1 MKKTLA
7 LILAVLMVVALFAGC
22 GKDNTPAAPTP
33 GASTDAPEAGGDQGA
48 TTDTPAEPE
57 APVEEDSPYN
67 FAVGKFAA
75 DANGIATEKYNYPL
89 PLTTTDEVL
98 SFWTCCYTPFYI
110 DVEYA
115 ESSFPVVMEEMTG
128 VNIEY
133 LMVSAENRSTN
144 FSVLLAADDLPDI
157 MSQANSFYNGV
168 FREGITQDEWFANIY
183 DYRDYCPNYF
193 YEVTKD
199 ADDIGLHNSVF
210 LEEDVV
216 GAFLCLR
223 DKAYKQ
229 NTIFVRSDW
238 LDKIGWTRDDIVTWQ
253 DTHDLFV
260 AFKSQIETAIYP
272 CILYTNIESAGTH
285 WNMYDTVALVNAYGP
300 QIYVDENKQVY
311 MAHTN
316 YRDEMLMTDIAQ
328 WFKEGLFD
336 PDWQSTPDT
345 TVETFRPKWEGDRYG
360 YMVLATSDCST
371 ERGVLDDPDAKWLA
385 LRDPVLYEGQ
395 TLHLGDERSR
405 VYYGSGSVSA
415 KCNNIPLAMTWLDWR
430 YSEEG
435 ADYMSWG
442 VEGVAW
448 EYNEAGERQ
457 VVELLYNHPAGQN
470 YTMMLLIYCLNTI
483 CDPGLDINTAH
494 YNYPGGELVIEAYNY
509 LDDRSNYDGAYELPS
524 GMSYTAEQLG
534 EIATYSSDVMTYMQE
549 NFLAFVDGSKPM
561 SEWAAYEAG
570 FEKIGLPNLLAVY
583 QEAYDDYMAK

>member
-272 CILYTNIESAGTH
+272 CIL
-285 WNMYDTVALVNAYGP
+285 
-300 QIYVDENKQVY
+300 
-311 MAHTN
+311 
-316 YRDEMLMTDIAQ
+316 
-328 WFKEGLFD
+328 
-336 PDWQSTPDT
+336 
-345 TVETFRPKWEGDRYG
+345 
-360 YMVLATSDCST
+360 
-371 ERGVLDDPDAKWLA
+371 
-385 LRDPVLYEGQ
+385 
-395 TLHLGDERSR
+395 
-405 VYYGSGSVSA
+405 
-415 KCNNIPLAMTWLDWR
+415 
-430 YSEEG
+430 
-435 ADYMSWG
+435 
-442 VEGVAW
+442 
-448 EYNEAGERQ
+448 
-457 VVELLYNHPAGQN
+457 
-470 YTMMLLIYCLNTI
+470 
-483 CDPGLDINTAH
+483 
-494 YNYPGGELVIEAYNY
+494 
-509 LDDRSNYDGAYELPS
+509 
-524 GMSYTAEQLG
+524 
-534 EIATYSSDVMTYMQE
+534 
-549 NFLAFVDGSKPM
+549 
-561 SEWAAYEAG
+561 
-570 FEKIGLPNLLAVY
+570 
-583 QEAYDDYMAK
+583 